1 MPTLSPA
8 RLVLGPLL
16 RYVGDHEATLWVE
29 TDRPCTMEVLG
40 CSSPTFC
47 VAGHHYGF
55 VCVSGLESGACVPY
69 EVHLDGERCW
79 PRADSPFPPSVI
91 RTRTPGEPLRLA
103 FGSCRVSAPH
113 EPPYALSK
121 DADDRGREVD
131 ALLALVE
138 RLRTQPPHEW
148 PDALLLLGDQVYA
161 DQVSPEAGRLIEE
174 RRGGGDAGADDPPQG
189 EVADF
194 EEYTWLYREAW
205 SDPATRWLLSTISS
219 AMIFDDHDVHDDW
232 NTSWAWV
239 REIRTVPWWHER
251 ILGAYMSYWIYQHLG
266 NLSPAELAENA
277 LLASVREAQ
286 DAREILRAFAKRAEE
301 ETAATRWSFHRDF
314 GRTRLLV
321 LDSRAGRVLDEGR
334 REMLSEKEWAWVEES
349 VTGDFDHVLIATTVP
364 WLLSPGLHHL
374 EAWNEAVCDGA
385 WGRTA
390 ARLGEK
396 IRQAIDLE
404 HWSAFHGSFRR
415 LTDLVHEV
423 ASGGRGPAP
432 ASVVV
437 LSGDVHHAYLAE
449 ASFPGRAPIESAV
462 VQAVCSPLRNPLDRN
477 ERRALRAALS
487 RSAAAV
493 ARLLARSAGVRPAAV
508 RWEFVGG
515 PTFDNQVAILDLMG
529 RGAHLTIEKTSP
541 EDWATPRLHR
551 TLSRTIA

>member
-1 MPTLSPA
+1 MTLSTA

-16 RYVGDHEATLWVE
+16 RYVGDDEATVWVE
-29 TDRPCTMEVLG
+29 TDRACTVEVLG

-79 PRADSPFPPSVI
+79 PLADSPFPESVI
-91 RTRTPGEPLRLA
+91 RTRTPGEPVHLA
-103 FGSCRVSAPH
+103 FGSCRVTLPH
-113 EPPYALSK
+113 EPPYTLSK
-121 DADDRGREVD
+121 DRDDRGREVD

-138 RLRTQPPHEW
+138 RMRTQPPHEW
-148 PDALLLLGDQVYA
+148 PDALLLLGDQIYA
-161 DQVSPEAGRLIEE
+161 DQVSPQTERLIEE
-174 RRGGGDAGADDPPQG
+174 RRGSGDASADYPPQG
-189 EVADF
+189 DVADF

-205 SDPATRWLLSTISS
+205 SDPATRWLLSTVSS

-232 NTSWAWV
+232 NTSWEWV

-251 ILGAYMSYWIYQHLG
+251 IVGAYMSYWIYQHLG

-277 LLASVREAQ
+277 ALAHVREAE
-286 DAREILRAFAKRAEE
+286 DAEGILRAFAKQAEE
-301 ETAATRWSFHRDF
+301 ETAGTRWSYHRDF

-321 LDSRAGRVLDEGR
+321 LDSRAGRVLDEDR
-334 REMLSEKEWAWVEES
+334 REMLSEEEWAWVEEC
-349 VTGDFDHVLIATTVP
+349 VTGDFDHLLIATTLP
-364 WLLSPGLHHL
+364 LLLSHGLHHL
-374 EAWNEAVCDGA
+374 EAWNEAVCDKA

-404 HWSAFHGSFRR
+404 HWSAFHDSFIR
-415 LTDLVHEV
+415 LTDLLHEV

-432 ASVVV
+432 ASVIV

-449 ASFPGRAPIESAV
+449 ASFPARAPIESAV
-462 VQAVCSPLRNPLDRN
+462 VQAVCSPIRNPLDRN

-487 RSAAAV
+487 RGAAAV

-508 RWEFVGG
+508 RWEFAGK
-515 PTFDNQVAILDLMG
+515 PTFDNQVATLHMTG
-529 RGAHLTIEKTSP
+529 RGAHLTIEKTRP
-541 EDWATPRLHR
+541 EDWATPQLHQ